1 MKKFV
6 LLLVFYTHPNNQK
19 LNLNSTPGN
28 SFCGRITGSKLRMVF
43 SMVLF
48 CAWTVGSAQ
57 QTPVLSQ
64 YMFNNMFY
72 NPAYA
77 GNGGGICV
85 NGLFRE
91 QWIGFKDNQGNKMA
105 PESMFLTV
113 DAPIRK
119 LHGGVGGSVM
129 LDKIGYFENISVNL
143 GYAFRADLGAG
154 TFAAG
159 AQLQLDNIKLD
170 FSKFKD
176 HVIDENDPVLAEE
189 ADQSDLLADFAL
201 GLYYEVQDKYYI
213 GISAAQIAQT
223 KGKNTYYQHRR
234 TYTLTGGYNFILPN
248 YPLWEIKPTAIIQY
262 DQGAF
267 QWNLSGILTYK
278 KKFWGGLGYRFQ
290 DAAIILAGLN
300 IKNFRVGMSYDIS
313 TSALTNY
320 NSGSVEVMIGYCFK
334 MELEKYRKR
343 YRNTRFL

>member
-1 MKKFV
+1 LKPGHAKYHPFIPAV
-6 LLLVFYTHPNNQK
+6 KLARRVLPFLLLCIWAAA
-19 LNLNSTPGN
+19 G
-28 SFCGRITGSKLRMVF
+28 
-43 SMVLF
+43 
-48 CAWTVGSAQ
+48 AQ

-77 GNGGGICV
+77 GNSGGICV

-91 QWIGFKDNQGNKMA
+91 QWIGFKNSQGNKYA
-105 PESMFLTV
+105 TETMFLTV

-119 LHGGVGGSVM
+119 IHGGIGGSVM
-129 LDKIGYFENISVNL
+129 KDKIGSFDNISVNL

-170 FSKFKD
+170 FSKFEG
-176 HVIDENDPVLAEE
+176 HIIDEDGDPVLQQEG
-189 ADQSDLLADFAL
+189 DQTDLLFDFAL
-201 GLYYEVQDKYYI
+201 GLYYEVPEKYYI
-213 GISAAQIAQT
+213 GLSAGQIAQSR
-223 KGKNTYYQHRR
+223 GRNTYYQHRR
-234 TYTLTGGYNFILPN
+234 TYTLTGGYNFVIPN
-248 YPLWEIKPTAIIQY
+248 YPMWELKPSAIFYY
-262 DQGAF
+262 DGGAF
-267 QWNLSGILTYK
+267 QWNLSALVTYK

-300 IKNFRVGMSYDIS
+300 IKNFRVGLAYDIS

-320 NSGSVEVMIGYCFK
+320 ESGSMEVMVGYCFK
-334 MELEKYRKR
+334 MEIEKYRKR
-343 YRNTRFL
+343 YKNTRFL